1 MNLSASS
8 WEVVHIYHICLQN
21 GWCLP
26 TVYQG
31 MYNALTRGVARPSPP
46 SRIYML
52 QPLCPSPRPPW
63 KQCAGKEGTPVDL
76 TCVVTCVSLLVSHGH
91 RAGA

>member
-46 SRIYML
+46 SRIYIYAAA
-52 QPLCPSPRPPW
+52 PLP
-63 KQCAGKEGTPVDL
+63 L
-76 TCVVTCVSLLVSHGH
+76 TATTLEAVCRKGGDTS
-91 RAGA
+91 